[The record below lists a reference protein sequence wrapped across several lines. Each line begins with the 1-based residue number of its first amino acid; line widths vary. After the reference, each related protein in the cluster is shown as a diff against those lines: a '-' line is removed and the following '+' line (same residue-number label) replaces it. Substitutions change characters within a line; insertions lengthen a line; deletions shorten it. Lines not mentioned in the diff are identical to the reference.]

1 MPICPGEWAVASGRA
16 LFDVIRDRLGARLAL
31 LPLISSAILQ
41 IMTLFVELAG
51 MTLVLEAASSL
62 SYLWWIPVAVILMGF
77 ILWKVSFEVM
87 DNGAA
92 LLGLAMLVA
101 VVAMIKLAPPWG
113 EIGSQVLHPQ
123 IEASQSIFGYL
134 FSVISLL
141 GAFMTPYQFYFYS
154 SGAIEDKWDG
164 KDLLTN
170 RIVALI
176 GTAFGAV
183 LTLALMIIS
192 ALVLFPQHTEVTTL
206 HDAAQPVEQSL
217 GTVGL
222 VFFLIGTFAVSL
234 GAGLECALSG
244 TYSICQYF
252 GWDWGKQG
260 KPRQAPLFHLVYM
273 VMLILAMLLA
283 FTGVDP
289 IQLTAI
295 TMAIGAVSLPFTF
308 LPLLIIA
315 NDKDYM
321 GAQKNNLAINVISII
336 ILILLIGVTITA
348 IPLFI
353 LSGGGGVLVRKES
366 GEMDLGKHV
375 VDKGILDPDN
385 HIVGKIDDI
394 ILEIAD
400 PAHAGES
407 GPVVKAFLTGPMALS
422 VDLPRPLQWIV
433 CQTYRLLGLKDPQPV
448 EVGWEHIKAIDVMV
462 HIDVSRE
469 ELGLNQLAEAVD
481 RRYIRHI
488 PGA

>member
-1 MPICPGEWAVASGRA
+1 MKRLLSLALGIVTAVGGFVDMGGIITSTQAGAQYRFGLIWTLIPGIIGFAVYADMSGRVAVASGRA

-31 LPLISSAILQ
+31 LPLVSSAILQ

-62 SYLWWIPVAVILMGF
+62 SYLWWIPVAVILMGL

-192 ALVLFPQHTEVTTL
+192 ALVLFPQHSQVSTL
-206 HDAAQPVEQSL
+206 HDAAQPVEESL
-217 GTVGL
+217 GTIGL

-260 KPRQAPLFHLVYM
+260 QTPAG
-273 VMLILAMLLA
+273 A
-283 FTGVDP
+283 FVPSGLYGYVDP
-289 IQLTAI
+289 
-295 TMAIGAVSLPFTF
+295 G
-308 LPLLIIA
+308 
-315 NDKDYM
+315 D
-321 GAQKNNLAINVISII
+321 
-336 ILILLIGVTITA
+336 VTG
-348 IPLFI
+348 FYR
-353 LSGGGGVLVRKES
+353 GR
-366 GEMDLGKHV
+366 
-375 VDKGILDPDN
+375 
-385 HIVGKIDDI
+385 
-394 ILEIAD
+394 
-400 PAHAGES
+400 
-407 GPVVKAFLTGPMALS
+407 
-422 VDLPRPLQWIV
+422 PR
-433 CQTYRLLGLKDPQPV
+433 
-448 EVGWEHIKAIDVMV
+448 
-462 HIDVSRE
+462 SS
-469 ELGLNQLAEAVD
+469 
-481 RRYIRHI
+481 
-488 PGA
+488 